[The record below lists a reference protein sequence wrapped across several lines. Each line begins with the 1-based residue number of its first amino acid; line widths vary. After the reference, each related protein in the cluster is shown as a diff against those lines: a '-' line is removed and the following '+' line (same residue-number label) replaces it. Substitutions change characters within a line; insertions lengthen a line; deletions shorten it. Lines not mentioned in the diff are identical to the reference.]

1 MFENVKQTS
10 LLLCFFAV
18 AFVYLAHIPRSTTV
32 NLDFVPIRHSRA
44 DINHALEFCGALNGS
59 LNTVKDFSDRKRSD
73 RYEHGTNATLIRNAV
88 IWTGRDNGTEIL
100 HGSIL
105 LDNGIVWRLG
115 NAYEHLIQDDDDVT
129 IIDAKGGWV
138 TPGLVDIHSHAGIM
152 SSPFTSGTNNAASP
166 NGPIVPW
173 LRSVDGFDTHDESFR
188 LAVAGGVTTIQVTPA
203 NNNAMGGEAFMV
215 KLRSTLDKT
224 PTSMLIEPPCAL
236 NGTKP
241 CKDFRWRHLKLACG
255 EDLGSHGHRMDM
267 IWALR
272 AALHKARQLK
282 TAQDAFCSKVE
293 EGVWVGKNFPDDLQW
308 QLLVDALRGGVKTTV
323 HCHEVVDLDAIVRL
337 SNEFGFPI
345 HSFQGASEAFLIPS
359 TLNNTWQ
366 SETVVALSA
375 TRHRSKR
382 ETYRGSEYAPR
393 ILANSGIPVAFKS
406 DHPHSNSRYLLQ
418 EAQMAHYYGL
428 PENLALL
435 AVTSIPANAVGLTHR
450 LGTLFE
456 GADADVVLWDSH
468 PLRLGATPLNV
479 WIDGIAQFD
488 EKVASGEPQGSDR
501 NVRPEPPNWDKE
513 MREALRWDGLPPLF
527 PSKIST
533 KVSFGRV
540 KEVWTRSRRGEVE
553 VLFPP
558 SYPVEERLA
567 NVVVESGK
575 IKCIGTALACL
586 GSREASADIDLH
598 GGSISPSFMSYGSAL
613 GLEEIASEPSTGNGL
628 LYDAFVHD
636 IPTILGDAGG
646 VVRAMDALI
655 FSTRNALVAYRS
667 GVTLATS
674 SLRKNV
680 FAGRTPVIAGISASF
695 RTGFPHA
702 MEQGAI
708 VQTATALHIS
718 VGRALL
724 LSGAGSV
731 AVSEQMAGIRRLLM
745 GWEDENTETGLWFKR
760 ASEGVIPLV
769 IEVHSADIMAAL
781 LIMKAEIEDRKG
793 SYMRMVFS
801 GATEA
806 HLLAKEISRAGVG
819 VILTPSRPF
828 PTAWEDRRIL
838 PGPPISNDTA
848 VLKLVEAGV
857 NVGIGVQDAWAAR
870 NTRFDVALVAAESR
884 GRITPRQAHA
894 LASTNLEKL
903 LGVWPA
909 DEEHGDLVVYDG
921 GSATDLSSKVVAV
934 ISQQRN
940 HVELLF

>member
-10 LLLCFFAV
+10 LLLFFFAV
-18 AFVYLAHIPRSTTV
+18 AFVYLSHTLRSPTV
-32 NLDFVPIRHSRA
+32 NLDFVSISHSRG
-44 DINHALEFCGALNGS
+44 DINRALEFCDALNAP
-59 LNTVKDFSDRKRSD
+59 LDTVKDFSDRKRSD

-100 HGSIL
+100 RGSIL

-115 NAYEHLIQDDDDVT
+115 SAYEHLIRDDDDVT
-129 IIDAKGGWV
+129 IIDANGGWV

-203 NNNAMGGEAFMV
+203 NNNAMGGEAFMA
-215 KLRSTLDKT
+215 KLRGTLDKT

-282 TAQDAFCSKVE
+282 TAQEAFCSKVE
-293 EGVWVGKNFPDDLQW
+293 EGVWGGEDFPDDLQW
-308 QLLVDALRGGVKTTV
+308 QVLVDALRGGVKTTV
-323 HCHEVVDLDAIVRL
+323 HCHEVVDLDAIVRVSSDDRAVCL
-337 SNEFGFPI
+337 NLTYVHAVIERVRIPYPLLPGRLGGVSYTQHVEQYV
-345 HSFQGASEAFLIPS
+345 SSEAYLGQLSHYLTIS
-359 TLNNTWQ
+359 RWQ
-366 SETVVALSA
+366 SETVIALSA

-393 ILANSGIPVAFKS
+393 ILANGGIPVAFKS
-406 DHPHSNSRYLLQ
+406 DHPYSNSRYLLQ

-488 EKVASGEPQGSDR
+488 EKVAGGEPKGSDK
-501 NVRPEPPNWDKE
+501 NVLPDPPNWDKE
-513 MREALRWDGLPPLF
+513 TREALRWDGLPPLF

-540 KEVWTRSRRGEVE
+540 KEVWTRSRRGEIE

-646 VVRAMDALI
+646 VVRAMDALV

-674 SLRKNV
+674 SPRKNV
-680 FAGRTPVIAGISASF
+680 FAGRTPVIAGVSASF

-718 VGRALL
+718 IGRASLF
-724 LSGAGSV
+724 SSTDSV

-745 GWEDENTETGLWFKR
+745 GWEDEKTETGLWFKR
-760 ASEGVIPLV
+760 ASEASSSSPDKYNLRG
-769 IEVHSADIMAAL
+769 AN
-781 LIMKAEIEDRKG
+781 ED
-793 SYMRMVFS
+793 
-801 GATEA
+801 
-806 HLLAKEISRAGVG
+806 H
-819 VILTPSRPF
+819 
-828 PTAWEDRRIL
+828 
-838 PGPPISNDTA
+838 N
-848 VLKLVEAGV
+848 
-857 NVGIGVQDAWAAR
+857 
-870 NTRFDVALVAAESR
+870 
-884 GRITPRQAHA
+884 
-894 LASTNLEKL
+894 
-903 LGVWPA
+903 
-909 DEEHGDLVVYDG
+909 
-921 GSATDLSSKVVAV
+921 
-934 ISQQRN
+934 
-940 HVELLF
+940 